1 MENKEENK
9 KTKKDKPPLWFQWAM
24 SQQSSSHL
32 VDVDNCLIHYLT
44 WETSSETQKQGGLLF
59 VHGGGGHSHW
69 WSFLAPFFSKDFEVA
84 ALDLSGMG
92 ESGHRAEYSAEI
104 RSEELL
110 KVIED
115 ANLGENVFVIGHSF
129 GGLTAT
135 KFAQKYGKSISGLIL
150 ADSPI
155 RPPEISSKRKVRRMG
170 NKKHY
175 ADYKTALER
184 FRLMPEQDCEND
196 FLVQH
201 IGHHSIKEEQ
211 EGWTWK
217 FDGKAMHNRRFTEPY
232 HTYLE
237 EISCKTALVYGDE
250 SSLLD
255 IKTVDYMTSLMK
267 EGSPIIGIPEARHH
281 LFLDQPI
288 AFIAVIRSILHQWNN
303 KLF

>member
-1 MENKEENK
+1 MENKEENT
-9 KTKKDKPPLWFQWAM
+9 KTEEIESPTWFRWAM
-24 SQQSSSHL
+24 SQPSSSHIIN
-32 VDVDNCLIHYLT
+32 VDSCPIHYLL
-44 WETSSETQKQGGLLF
+44 WEESSKAHKHGGLLF

-69 WSFLAPFFSKDFEVA
+69 WSFLAPFFSKHFKVA
-84 ALDLSGMG
+84 AVDLSGMG

-104 RSEELL
+104 RSVELL

-115 ANLGENVFVIGHSF
+115 ANLGVNVFVIGHSF

-135 KFAQKYGKSISGLIL
+135 KFAQKYGKSINGLIL

-170 NKKHY
+170 NKRHY
-175 ADYKTALER
+175 PDYKTALGR

-196 FLVQH
+196 FLVKH
-201 IGHHSIKEEQ
+201 IGHHSIKEER

-232 HTYLE
+232 HTYLK

-250 SSLLD
+250 SALLD

-267 EGSPIIGIPEARHH
+267 KGSPVVGIPEAKHH
-281 LFLDQPI
+281 LLLDQPM
-288 AFIAVIRSILHQWNN
+288 AFVSVIRSILHQWNN
-303 KLF
+303 ELF

>member
-1 MENKEENK
+1 MENKEENT
-9 KTKKDKPPLWFQWAM
+9 KTEVIASPPWFQWAM
-24 SQQSSSHL
+24 SQPSSSHIIN
-32 VDVDNCLIHYLT
+32 VDSCPIHYLL
-44 WETSSETQKQGGLLF
+44 WEASSRAYKQGGLLF

-69 WSFLAPFFSKDFEVA
+69 WSFLAPFFSKHFKVA
-84 ALDLSGMG
+84 AVDLSGMG
-92 ESGHRAEYSAEI
+92 ESGHRADYSAEI
-104 RSEELL
+104 RSTELL

-135 KFAQKYGKSISGLIL
+135 KFAQMYGKSINGLIL

-170 NKKHY
+170 NKRHY
-175 ADYKTALER
+175 PDYKTALGR

-201 IGHHSIKEEQ
+201 IGHHSIKEER

-232 HTYLE
+232 HIYLK
-237 EISCKTALVYGDE
+237 EIPCKTALVYGDE
-250 SSLLD
+250 SALLD

-267 EGSPIIGIPEARHH
+267 KGSPVVGIPEAKHH
-281 LFLDQPI
+281 LLLDQPM
-288 AFIAVIRSILHQWNN
+288 AFISVVRSILHQWNN
-303 KLF
+303 ELY

>member
-1 MENKEENK
+1 MENKEENT
-9 KTKKDKPPLWFQWAM
+9 KTEEIESPPWFQWAM
-24 SQQSSSHL
+24 SQPSSSHIIN
-32 VDVDNCLIHYLT
+32 VDNCPIHYLL
-44 WETSSETQKQGGLLF
+44 WEESSKAHKQGGLLF

-69 WSFLAPFFSKDFEVA
+69 WSFLAPFFSKHFKVA
-84 ALDLSGMG
+84 AVDLSGMG

-104 RSEELL
+104 RSVELL

-115 ANLGENVFVIGHSF
+115 ANLGVNVFVIGHSF

-135 KFAQKYGKSISGLIL
+135 KFAQKYGKSINGLIL

-170 NKKHY
+170 NKRHY
-175 ADYKTALER
+175 PDYKTALGR

-201 IGHHSIKEEQ
+201 IGHHSIKKER

-232 HTYLE
+232 HTYLK

-250 SSLLD
+250 SALLD
-255 IKTVDYMTSLMK
+255 MKTVDYMTSLMK
-267 EGSPIIGIPEARHH
+267 KGSPVVGIPEAKHH
-281 LFLDQPI
+281 LLLDQPM
-288 AFIAVIRSILHQWNN
+288 AFVSVIRSILHQWNN
-303 KLF
+303 ELF